1 MQYTLDFHS
10 FLKWCHKAI
19 LEYGKT
25 GMDLENYAKLNNK
38 RTLYVFINMRYL
50 QQSNIEKENG
60 GCARASSL
68 EGRNEELLL
77 IQCNRVSGL
86 KTERLLETDD
96 ADD

>member
-1 MQYTLDFHS
+1 
-10 FLKWCHKAI
+10 
-19 LEYGKT
+19 
-25 GMDLENYAKLNNK
+25 
-38 RTLYVFINMRYL
+38 MRYL

-60 GCARASSL
+60 GYARASSL